1 MTTQLKNIVAFTVG
15 AGLTVVHAHG
25 LNQAGLALVPDFVI
39 PDVGGLTITADNTNV
54 TAHNATG
61 ASITANVLVEHW
73 HSLER
78 AFGATTIKQ
87 LAPQPIVIDTGSG
100 GGGGGGSVV
109 QSFRYVANGTET
121 IAGFLITIP
130 NPLANTNY
138 NAIVALGD
146 TNEDYTLS
154 CPPSGYALNQFTCLP
169 SANLQNGDILL
180 VLVAPLT

>member
-1 MTTQLKNIVAFTVG
+1 MATQLKNIVAFTVG
-15 AGLTVVHAHG
+15 AGGTVIHPHG

-39 PDVGGLTITADNTNV
+39 PDVGGLTITADATNI

-73 HSLER
+73 HSFER
-78 AFGATTIKQ
+78 AFGARINVH
-87 LAPQPIVIDTGSG
+87 LNPQPLVVNAGSA
-100 GGGGGGSVV
+100 GGGGGSAV

-121 IAGFLITIP
+121 TAGFLITIP

-138 NAIVALGD
+138 NAIVAIGD
-146 TNEDYTLS
+146 AIEFYTLNA
-154 CPPSGYALNQFTCLP
+154 PPSGYALNQFLCIP
-169 SANLQNGDILL
+169 SANPQNGDILL